1 MRFTGARR
9 AVCERNGEK
18 ENEGVRR
25 WRTGVYLAQKA
36 SNFQRGCKNG
46 VGTRVGIR
54 GPLVGSIKRRLAFLP
69 PTAKGVVL
77 TPLSCFP
84 SFSAFLF
91 YTTGKLS
98 ARPLPPLFA
107 SLLRR
112 VTLDFFLAFYTP
124 RLPLPYTLLREISPS
139 GCCDPD
145 FAFKRSIFQIYSSLF
160 C

>member
-1 MRFTGARR
+1 MRD
-9 AVCERNGEK
+9 E
-18 ENEGVRR
+18 
-25 WRTGVYLAQKA
+25 VYLAQKA

-69 PTAKGVVL
+69 PTAEGVVL

-91 YTTGKLS
+91 YTTSKLS

-107 SLLRR
+107 SLLD
-112 VTLDFFLAFYTP
+112 VTLDFFLAFYAP
-124 RLPLPYTLLREISPS
+124 RLPVPYTLLREISP
-139 GCCDPD
+139 
-145 FAFKRSIFQIYSSLF
+145 KRLLRPRFRI
-160 C
+160 